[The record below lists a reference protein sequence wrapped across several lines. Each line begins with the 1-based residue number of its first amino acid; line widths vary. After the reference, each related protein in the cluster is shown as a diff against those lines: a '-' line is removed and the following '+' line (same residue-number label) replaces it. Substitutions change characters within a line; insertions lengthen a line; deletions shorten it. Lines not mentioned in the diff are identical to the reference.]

1 MTGETVECYNC
12 GRANPAWAQ
21 VCRSCGVPIRPGAAA
36 SQSSGPIPT
45 DRDSLLSI
53 GATLAAIAG
62 AIVLGLVLSGIIPDA
77 PPLAEVVETPE
88 PSLSAVPS
96 GSAAPS
102 EAAESADAS
111 ADLLGTITFGTGINQ
126 ADEVLNR
133 TDTFGPG
140 SGFCHSLQLT
150 ERFRV
155 PRIQEEVL
163 RVEEDG
169 TLTEVQERR
178 GSNLD
183 VDRRSRAGAWCA
195 PGGADALIADWGAG
209 TFVLR
214 DYRNPDTPELLAEAQ
229 FTLTE

>member
-1 MTGETVECYNC
+1 MTSDTVECYNC

-21 VCRSCGVPIRPGAAA
+21 VCRSCGVPMRPGAAV
-36 SQSSGPIPT
+36 SRSSGPIPT
-45 DRDSLLSI
+45 DRDSLISI

-88 PSLSAVPS
+88 PSLNAVPS

-102 EAAESADAS
+102 GGAS
-111 ADLLGTITFGTGINQ
+111 AAPELLGTITFGTGVNQ
-126 ADEVLNR
+126 AEEVLNQ

-150 ERFRV
+150 KRFRV
-155 PRIQEEVL
+155 RRIQQEVL

-169 TLTEVQERR
+169 TLTEVQQRR
-178 GSNLD
+178 GSNLN
-183 VDRRSRAGAWCA
+183 VDPQSRIGGWCA
-195 PGGADALIADWGAG
+195 PGGADALLANWGAG
-209 TFVLR
+209 TFIMR
-214 DYRNPDTPELLAEAQ
+214 DYRNPQTPELLGEAQ

>member
-1 MTGETVECYNC
+1 M
-12 GRANPAWAQ
+12 
-21 VCRSCGVPIRPGAAA
+21 RPGATV
-36 SQSSGPIPT
+36 SKSSGPIPT
-45 DRDSLLSI
+45 DRDSLVSI
-53 GATLAAIAG
+53 AATLAAIAG
-62 AIVLGLVLSGIIPDA
+62 AIVLGLILSGIIPDA

-102 EAAESADAS
+102 GGESAPP
-111 ADLLGTITFGTGINQ
+111 DLPGTITFGTDITG
-126 ADEVLNR
+126 ADEVRNP

-150 ERFRV
+150 ERFGV
-155 PRIQEEVL
+155 KQIQLEVL

-169 TLTEVQERR
+169 TLTEVQQRV
-178 GSNLD
+178 GSDLN
-183 VDRRSRAGAWCA
+183 VDRRSRTGAWCA
-195 PGGADALIADWGAG
+195 PGGADALIADWGTG

-214 DYRNPDTPELLAEAQ
+214 DYRNPRTPELLAEAQ

>member
-1 MTGETVECYNC
+1 MTADTVQCYNC

-21 VCRSCGVPIRPGAAA
+21 VCRSCGVPMRPGATA
-36 SQSSGPIPT
+36 SKSSGPIPT
-45 DRDSLLSI
+45 DRDSLVSI

-88 PSLSAVPS
+88 PSLNAVPS

-102 EAAESADAS
+102 GGESAPP
-111 ADLLGTITFGTGINQ
+111 DLLGTITFGTGVNQ
-126 ADEVLNR
+126 AEEVLNQ
-133 TDTFGPG
+133 TDTFGAG
-140 SGFCHSLQLT
+140 SGFCHSLLLT
-150 ERFRV
+150 ERFGV
-155 PRIQEEVL
+155 GRIQQEVL

-169 TLTEVQERR
+169 TLTEMQPRR
-178 GSNLD
+178 GSNLN
-183 VDRRSRAGAWCA
+183 VDRRSRIGGWCA

-209 TFVLR
+209 TFLMR
-214 DYRNPDTPELLAEAQ
+214 DYRNPQTPELLAEAQ